1 MQSVQRRNP
10 NHEVAP
16 VLQSDSPGTS
26 GRWFTAAVL
35 LSLAGFCAAQ
45 AVIRHA
51 AVCSDRMGI
60 VEGALMSLGA
70 IVGGAAFNWV
80 SIDVLLT
87 EVWPTGGRPSL
98 TLSSLLSVILMFGAI
113 WMSSMAL
120 QVRRWNPASVGCVFV
135 ACALFSVYAS
145 SSALGI
151 CVISSRW
158 LD

>member
-1 MQSVQRRNP
+1 MQPAQLSEPHHQ
-10 NHEVAP
+10 VASP
-16 VLQSDSPGTS
+16 LQPDLPGWS
-26 GRWFTAAVL
+26 GRWLTAAAM
-35 LSLAGFCAAQ
+35 LSIAGFSAAQ

-51 AVCSDRMGI
+51 AVCSDRLGV
-60 VEGALMSLGA
+60 VEGALMSVGA

-80 SIDVLLT
+80 SIDALLT
-87 EVWPTGGRPSL
+87 ELWPQGDRPSL

-113 WMSSMAL
+113 WMASMAL
-120 QVRRWNPASVGCVFV
+120 QVRRWNSAGIACVLA
-135 ACALFSVYAS
+135 ACVLFSVYAS